1 MGLGLQANRGGLM
14 NTPAFADDYV
24 VDLYVQPSSKPLMIY
39 LACMVVIIV
48 IALVFKHIKS

>member
-1 MGLGLQANRGGLM
+1 M

-48 IALVFKHIKS
+48 IAIVFKLIKS